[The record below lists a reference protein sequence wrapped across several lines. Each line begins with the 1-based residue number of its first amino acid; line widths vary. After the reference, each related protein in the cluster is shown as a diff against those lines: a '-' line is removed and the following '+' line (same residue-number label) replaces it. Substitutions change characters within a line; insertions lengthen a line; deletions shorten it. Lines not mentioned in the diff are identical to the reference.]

1 MKTQQFPK
9 FNLQAARTKPPTSHR
24 QPPLLA
30 TMALFRTL
38 SKRPTVLRRT
48 HHLLWRSAAM
58 SNVPENTVYGGPKPQ
73 NPDQRVTLAHLR
85 QKHRNGEPITMVTA
99 YDYPSSV
106 HLDTAGIDIC
116 LVGDSAAMVV
126 HGYDTTLPI
135 TLDEML
141 VHCRAV
147 ARGAKRP
154 LLVGDLPFGTYESS
168 TKQAVDTSV
177 RVLKE
182 GGMDA
187 IKLEGGSP
195 SRITA
200 AKFIVEAGIA
210 VMGHVG
216 LTPQAISVLGGFRPQ
231 GRNVCS
237 AVKVVETALS
247 LQEAGCFSVVLECV
261 PAPVAAAATSAL
273 RIPTIGI
280 GAGPFCSGQVL
291 VYHDLLGMLQHPHHA
306 KVTPKF
312 CKQYAHVGDVI
323 NKALLEYKE
332 EVTNGSFPGPLHS
345 PYKIS
350 NSEVDGFLKELQQL
364 GLDKAASAA
373 AEAAEK
379 MQTTKSSVGNT

>member
-1 MKTQQFPK
+1 
-9 FNLQAARTKPPTSHR
+9 
-24 QPPLLA
+24 
-30 TMALFRTL
+30 MALLNAIARRSSMAAAAAL
-38 SKRPTVLRRT
+38 LRPSTATVLLRC
-48 HHLLWRSAAM
+48 M
-58 SNVPENTVYGGPKPQ
+58 SNVPENAVYGGPKPQ
-73 NPDQRVTLAHLR
+73 SPAKRVTLTHLR
-85 QKHRNGEPITMVTA
+85 QKHRRGEPITVVTA
-99 YDYPSSV
+99 YDYPSAV
-106 HLDTAGIDIC
+106 HLDMAGVDVC

-126 HGYDTTLPI
+126 HGHDTTLPI
-135 TLDEML
+135 SLDEML

-154 LLVGDLPFGTYESS
+154 LLVGDLPFGSYESS
-168 TKQAVDTSV
+168 SNQAVDTAV

-200 AKFIVEAGIA
+200 AKAIVEAGIA

-231 GRNVCS
+231 GKNISS
-237 AVKVVETALS
+237 AVKVVETALA

-312 CKQYAHVGDVI
+312 CKQYAQVGDVI

-332 EVTNGSFPGPLHS
+332 EVTSGSFPGPAHS
-345 PYKIS
+345 PYEIS
-350 NSEVDGFLKELQQL
+350 PTDFNGFLKELQNL
-364 GLDKAASAA
+364 GLEKAASAA
-373 AEAAEK
+373 AAVVEK
-379 MQTTKSSVGNT
+379 SDKSKCSDGENATK

>member
-1 MKTQQFPK
+1 
-9 FNLQAARTKPPTSHR
+9 
-24 QPPLLA
+24 
-30 TMALFRTL
+30 
-38 SKRPTVLRRT
+38 
-48 HHLLWRSAAM
+48 
-58 SNVPENTVYGGPKPQ
+58 
-73 NPDQRVTLAHLR
+73 
-85 QKHRNGEPITMVTA
+85 MVTA
-99 YDYPSSV
+99 YDYPASV

-116 LVGDSAAMVV
+116 LVGDSASMVV
-126 HGYDTTLPI
+126 HGHDTTLPI

-147 ARGAKRP
+147 ARGATRP

-168 TKQAVDTSV
+168 SHQAIDTAV
-177 RVLKE
+177 RILKE

-187 IKLEGGSP
+187 IKLEGGAP

-200 AKFIVEAGIA
+200 AKAIVEAGIA

-231 GRNVCS
+231 GKNIAS
-237 AVKVVETALS
+237 AVKVVETAMA

-261 PAPVAAAATSAL
+261 PAPVAAAATSVL
-273 RIPTIGI
+273 QIPTIGI

-312 CKQYAHVGDVI
+312 CKQYANVGEVI
-323 NKALLEYKE
+323 NKALLEYKKD
-332 EVTNGSFPGPLHS
+332 VTNGSFPSSAHS

-350 NSEVDGFLKELQQL
+350 TAELDGFSNELEKL
-364 GLDKAASAA
+364 GLKDAASAA
-373 AEAAEK
+373 NLAAEK
-379 MQTTKSSVGNT
+379 IDTVG

>member
-1 MKTQQFPK
+1 MIHYK
-9 FNLQAARTKPPTSHR
+9 FNNPNPTFPPNNIKTKKMTT
-24 QPPLLA
+24 LA
-30 TMALFRTL
+30 FL
-38 SKRPTVLRRT
+38 SKAKTLKPNSNSNFFTLLRC
-48 HHLLWRSAAM
+48 M
-58 SNVPENTVYGGPKPQ
+58 SNVPENTVYGGPKNQ
-73 NPDQRVTLAHLR
+73 NPNQRVTLTHLR
-85 QKHRNGEPITMVTA
+85 QKHLQAQPITVVTA
-99 YDYPSSV
+99 YDYPSAV
-106 HLDTAGIDIC
+106 HLDSAGIDVC
-116 LVGDSAAMVV
+116 LVGDSASMVV
-126 HGYDTTLPI
+126 HGHDTTLPI
-135 TLDEML
+135 SLDEML

-147 ARGAKRP
+147 ARGAQRP

-168 TKQAVDTSV
+168 TSQAVDTAV

-195 SRITA
+195 SRISA
-200 AKFIVEAGIA
+200 AKAIVEAGIA

-231 GRNVCS
+231 GKNVAS
-237 AVKVVETALS
+237 AVKVVETAMA

-261 PAPVAAAATSAL
+261 PPPVAAAATSAL

-312 CKQYAHVGDVI
+312 CKQFACVGDVI
-323 NKALLEYKE
+323 NKALLEYRE
-332 EVTNGSFPGPLHS
+332 EVTNGSFPGPVHS
-345 PYKIS
+345 PYKIGGS
-350 NSEVDGFLKELQQL
+350 DVKDFLNELQKL
-364 GLDKAASAA
+364 GLEKAASAA

-379 MQTTKSSVGNT
+379 TSKAESPGGGSPASD

>member
-1 MKTQQFPK
+1 MACFFKLAWRT
-9 FNLQAARTKPPTSHR
+9 ARTRT
-24 QPPLLA
+24 PLSSSVV
-30 TMALFRTL
+30 RHI
-38 SKRPTVLRRT
+38 RC
-48 HHLLWRSAAM
+48 M
-58 SNVPENTVYGGPKPQ
+58 SNVPENTVYSGPTSQSPT
-73 NPDQRVTLAHLR
+73 QRVTLSQLR
-85 QKHRNGEPITMVTA
+85 QKHRNSQPITMVTA
-99 YDYPSSV
+99 YDYPAAV
-106 HLDTAGIDIC
+106 HLDMAGIDIC
-116 LVGDSAAMVV
+116 LVGDSASMVV
-126 HGYDTTLPI
+126 HGHDTTLPI

-154 LLVGDLPFGTYESS
+154 LLVGDLPFGTYETSS
-168 TKQAVDTSV
+168 NQAVDTAV
-177 RVLKE
+177 RILKE

-195 SRITA
+195 SRIFA
-200 AKFIVEAGIA
+200 AKAIVESGIA

-231 GRNVCS
+231 GRNVAS
-237 AVKVVETALS
+237 AVKVVETALA

-261 PAPVAAAATSAL
+261 PAPVAAAATAAL
-273 RIPTIGI
+273 QIPTLGI

-323 NKALLEYKE
+323 NKALVEYKE
-332 EVTNGSFPGPLHS
+332 EVTNGSFPDAKHS

-350 NSEVDGFLKELQQL
+350 EADANGFLNQLQRL
-364 GLDKAASAA
+364 GLDKAASAVS
-373 AEAAEK
+373 EAVEK
-379 MQTTKSSVGNT
+379 PPTAKSVGEGNQTK

>member
-1 MKTQQFPK
+1 MAFLTRFSKASS
-9 FNLQAARTKPPTSHR
+9 LARSCLSRCMSH
-24 QPPLLA
+24 
-30 TMALFRTL
+30 
-38 SKRPTVLRRT
+38 
-48 HHLLWRSAAM
+48 
-58 SNVPENTVYGGPKPQ
+58 VPENTVYGGPKPQ
-73 NPDQRVTLAHLR
+73 NTDQRVTLNQLR
-85 QKHRNGEPITMVTA
+85 QKYRKGEPITVVTA
-99 YDYPSSV
+99 YDYPSAV

-116 LVGDSAAMVV
+116 LVGDSASMVV
-126 HGYDTTLPI
+126 HGHDTTLPI
-135 TLDEML
+135 SLEEML

-154 LLVGDLPFGTYESS
+154 LLVGDLPFGTYETS
-168 TKQAVDTSV
+168 TSQAVDTAV

-187 IKLEGGSP
+187 IKLEGGS
-195 SRITA
+195 SARITA
-200 AKFIVEAGIA
+200 AKAIVEAGIA
-210 VMGHVG
+210 VIGHVG

-231 GRNVCS
+231 GKNVAS
-237 AVKVVETALS
+237 AVKVLETAMA

-261 PAPVAAAATSAL
+261 PPPVAAAATAAL

-312 CKQYAHVGDVI
+312 CKQYARVGDVI

-332 EVTNGSFPGPLHS
+332 EVTNGSFPGPSHS
-345 PYKIS
+345 PYKM
-350 NSEVDGFLKELQQL
+350 NTNDVNGFFEELEKL

-373 AEAAEK
+373 NAAAEK
-379 MQTTKSSVGNT
+379 MNTAQ